1 MKMNWNHIKELS
13 PQKIQIN
20 LSKVRYISIWNIHR
34 FIGILSIYYI
44 VPSIYHFDIIS
55 SGQIDLFSPFR
66 IFPRKTVVITVTTP
80 KPHLNSGAEC
90 VRFTLTRAE
99 SANRKEYRC
108 ICPYEQW
115 QWWCIFAK
123 RLDRIYNLV
132 YKNNWVSI
140 HFTRKWFEHQ

>member
-1 MKMNWNHIKELS
+1 MEWKRMNMNWNHIKELS

-66 IFPRKTVVITVTTP
+66 TFPRKNRYFLPKTTDGCGQTKILCKPMGSSRKKTVMGESERSIGVKVDGPNDSKWAVESFIRP
-80 KPHLNSGAEC
+80 RGKLNG
-90 VRFTLTRAE
+90 T
-99 SANRKEYRC
+99 
-108 ICPYEQW
+108 
-115 QWWCIFAK
+115 
-123 RLDRIYNLV
+123 
-132 YKNNWVSI
+132 
-140 HFTRKWFEHQ
+140 